1 MMMMM
6 FLCSNNNY
14 RRLTNYPIII
24 NYTVEYFV
32 SNFSTLNRINVM
44 ISLIVLLLA
53 GQSVYSS
60 QSGIQSVD
68 YQNHRFL

>member
-53 GQSVYSS
+53 G
-60 QSGIQSVD
+60 
-68 YQNHRFL
+68 